1 MINPCMS
8 PKSTNFKLGHVMER
22 TNFGGKIGTI
32 LVILALQEDNFHLLR
47 TPSPTTF
54 SVRHQTQRFCYA
66 QLFLLRTTFFCYAQL
81 FLLRT
86 TFSVTHNFFC
96 YAQLFL
102 LRTPLRTTFSVTHNF
117 FLLRTTF
124 SVTHTVTHN
133 FFSVTH
139 TVMHNF
145 FSVTHTV
152 THNFFCYA
160 HRYAQLFLLRTT
172 FFLLRTP
179 LRTTFFCYAHRYAQL
194 FLLRTP
200 LRTTFIDLVF
210 GYACYACYACYS
222 NYNWPAFISAYIL
235 PVVKWCASSS
245 NTQMSGY
252 MPQLQQQLPHNHML
266 FQLYQKLLTLYLNFP
281 RVYGKL
287 NLVHQYQ
294 QSQQKLLRVIKLQH
308 QIKHFLYL
316 VCLLSQQLLILI

>member
-54 SVRHQTQRFCYA
+54 SVRHQTQCFCYA

-86 TFSVTHNFFC
+86 PLRTTF
-96 YAQLFL
+96 FL
-102 LRTPLRTTFSVTHNF
+102 LRTPLRTTFFLLRTPLRTTF
-117 FLLRTTF
+117 FLLRTPLRTTF

-133 FFSVTH
+133 FFCYAQLFFCYAH
-139 TVMHNF
+139 RYAQL

-160 HRYAQLFLLRTT
+160 HRYAQL
-172 FFLLRTP
+172 
-179 LRTTFFCYAHRYAQL
+179 
-194 FLLRTP
+194 
-200 LRTTFIDLVF
+200 
-210 GYACYACYACYS
+210 
-222 NYNWPAFISAYIL
+222 
-235 PVVKWCASSS
+235 
-245 NTQMSGY
+245 
-252 MPQLQQQLPHNHML
+252 
-266 FQLYQKLLTLYLNFP
+266 
-281 RVYGKL
+281 
-287 NLVHQYQ
+287 
-294 QSQQKLLRVIKLQH
+294 
-308 QIKHFLYL
+308 
-316 VCLLSQQLLILI
+316 LLI

>member
-1 MINPCMS
+1 MINPCVS

-96 YAQLFL
+96 YAHRYAQLFLLRTTFFCYAQLFLLRTPLRTTFFL

-117 FLLRTTF
+117 F

-133 FFSVTH
+133 
-139 TVMHNF
+139 
-145 FSVTHTV
+145 
-152 THNFFCYA
+152 
-160 HRYAQLFLLRTT
+160 

-179 LRTTFFCYAHRYAQL
+179 LRTTFFCYAHPYAQL

-222 NYNWPAFISAYIL
+222 NYNWP
-235 PVVKWCASSS
+235 VGC
-245 NTQMSGY
+245 G
-252 MPQLQQQLPHNHML
+252 
-266 FQLYQKLLTLYLNFP
+266 
-281 RVYGKL
+281 VYAW
-287 NLVHQYQ
+287 
-294 QSQQKLLRVIKLQH
+294 KLLRMIS
-308 QIKHFLYL
+308 F
-316 VCLLSQQLLILI
+316 VCHSDKIESWVVSK

>member
-1 MINPCMS
+1 MACLELNLTIYSNAVIDNICRLS
-8 PKSTNFKLGHVMER
+8 LVSIKSQHDR
-22 TNFGGKIGTI
+22 TIVVK
-32 LVILALQEDNFHLLR
+32 
-47 TPSPTTF
+47 
-54 SVRHQTQRFCYA
+54 
-66 QLFLLRTTFFCYAQL
+66 LFLSDIRHNVSVTHNFFCYAQL
-81 FLLRT
+81 
-86 TFSVTHNFFC
+86 FSVTHNFFC

-133 FFSVTH
+133 FFLLRTPLR
-139 TVMHNF
+139 TTF
-145 FSVTHTV
+145 FLLRTPLRTTFSVTHTV

-222 NYNWPAFISAYIL
+222 NYNWPEKSVYMHFAFI
-235 PVVKWCASSS
+235 VCTV
-245 NTQMSGY
+245 M
-252 MPQLQQQLPHNHML
+252 
-266 FQLYQKLLTLYLNFP
+266 
-281 RVYGKL
+281 
-287 NLVHQYQ
+287 
-294 QSQQKLLRVIKLQH
+294 SQQYLIILRLPP
-308 QIKHFLYL
+308 
-316 VCLLSQQLLILI
+316 S